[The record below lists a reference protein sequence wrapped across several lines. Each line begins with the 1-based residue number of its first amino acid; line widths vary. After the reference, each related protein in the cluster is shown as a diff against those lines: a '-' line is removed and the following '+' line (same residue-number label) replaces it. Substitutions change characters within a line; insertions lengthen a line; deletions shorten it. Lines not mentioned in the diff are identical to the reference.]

1 MLYVEG
7 VLGVEDLSPKA
18 IEKINEWGK
27 LDFDYFGYEMRN
39 PYHDETS
46 KKNEENSTV
55 SDTTAVAAN
64 SKKNGPD
71 VVDDTSAPFPQNV
84 RGLHKLEFVHIA
96 KTGGTSIELAGK
108 S

>member
-1 MLYVEG
+1 MTAKKENCYA
-7 VLGVEDLSPKA
+7 K
-18 IEKINEWGK
+18 
-27 LDFDYFGYEMRN
+27 DFT
-39 PYHDETS
+39 H
-46 KKNEENSTV
+46 
-55 SDTTAVAAN
+55 TAVAAN

-71 VVDDTSAPFPQNV
+71 VVDDTSAPFPQNE